1 MGCTCAHGTKLRASD
16 TNLCIKSREWNQET
30 ALQLKSA
37 HFIMC
42 FDSAACPTA
51 HKWCQLDA
59 VQVGDFD
66 ARRQLA
72 ATAAADA
79 AAAAHL

>member
-1 MGCTCAHGTKLRASD
+1 MGNGAPRSER
-16 TNLCIKSREWNQET
+16 SVQPR
-30 ALQLKSA
+30 
-37 HFIMC
+37 IMC
-42 FDSAACPTA
+42 FDGAACPTA

-59 VQVGDFD
+59 VQVGNFD